1 MFMVRY
7 EYLQVPYGTHLKF
20 YFFFIVNPSG
30 QKTSHKTKRHI
41 QPSDGPLSFM
51 SSSISKDIKKKKHIL
66 QNMGPLK
73 PITIP
78 TTLTSNHLKSV
89 SDKQR
94 DCHSDYFFFFFFSF
108 LILFL

>member
-20 YFFFIVNPSG
+20 YFFFILNSSG

-51 SSSISKDIKKKKHIL
+51 SSSISKDIKKKEA
-66 QNMGPLK
+66 
-73 PITIP
+73 
-78 TTLTSNHLKSV
+78 HLAKYGTFKT
-89 SDKQR
+89 DNDTYYTNQQ
-94 DCHSDYFFFFFFSF
+94 SF
-108 LILFL
+108 KKCIR